1 MEGYLRIGDLARC
14 VGVTVKAVR
23 HYEAEGLL
31 PAALRTNAGYRYFRQ
46 EDLAVLRTITGLKR
60 MGFSLR
66 EIREVIGLVREA
78 CCPEV
83 RPRLRNAIDAK
94 LREIELRVEELLQL
108 RALLSR
114 YHDNV
119 AERGSAATEDCSAEA
134 CACVEDDGRTALVPA
149 ESIPASAGR

>member
-1 MEGYLRIGDLARC
+1 MDGYLRIGDLARR

-23 HYEAEGLL
+23 HYEAKGLL

-46 EDLAVLRTITGLKR
+46 EDLTLLRTITGLKR
-60 MGFSLR
+60 MGFSLS
-66 EIREVIGLVREA
+66 EICEVVDLVREA

-94 LREIELRVEELLQL
+94 LREIDLGMEEMLQL
-108 RALLSR
+108 RARLSR
-114 YHDNV
+114 YRDGV
-119 AERGSAATEDCSAEA
+119 AERAPAATEDCSAAA

-149 ESIPASAGR
+149 GSVPASAGR